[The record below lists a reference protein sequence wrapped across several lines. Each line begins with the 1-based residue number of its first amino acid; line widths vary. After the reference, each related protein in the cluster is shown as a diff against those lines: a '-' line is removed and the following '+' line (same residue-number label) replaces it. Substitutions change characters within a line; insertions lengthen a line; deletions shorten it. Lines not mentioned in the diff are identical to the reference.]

1 MTNCHII
8 KTKEKV
14 MTFRGRVSNGVIIL
28 ETSKSLPEGTE
39 VIVRPVSGSL
49 PRRRRPAKVAKGL
62 LKLSG
67 SAKGLP
73 ADASRNIDHY
83 LYGHS
88 KR

>member
-1 MTNCHII
+1 
-8 KTKEKV
+8 
-14 MTFRGRVSNGVIIL
+14 MTFHGRVQKGVIVL
-28 ETSKSLPEGTE
+28 DDPKALPEGTE
-39 VIVRPVSGSL
+39 VSVRALQGKP
-49 PRRRRPAKVAKGL
+49 PRRRGKTKVSKGL

-67 SAKGLP
+67 AAKNLP